1 MAVAEILA
9 SLHMDADTLAAG
21 LLHDTMEDCG
31 VSGEELERRFGP
43 TVRRLVE
50 GETKVSKLYKLAN
63 LEGEEKRAEDLRQMF
78 IAMAED
84 VRIIIVKLAD
94 RLHNLRTLEHMPP
107 EKQRR
112 IAQETLEIY
121 APLAHRLGM
130 GQIKWELEDLSFR
143 YLYPE
148 AYQGLLLRLQETQ
161 EARERLVHRAT
172 AILEEA
178 LRRDELLQAQLR
190 GFEVTGRPKH
200 LYSIWKKMER
210 EARPWSRST
219 TSWRCGWSWTQAEPQ
234 GRRGEGKAGLLPR
247 PGPGPRPLAAHP
259 RPGKGLHRRA
269 QAQRLPEPTHHGH
282 RPGRPAPGGAD
293 PHPEDAPGGGVRHRR
308 PLALQGRPHRPRGA
322 QKAGLLAQEHPGVAT
337 GVL

>member
-1 MAVAEILA
+1 M
-9 SLHMDADTLAAG
+9 
-21 LLHDTMEDCG
+21 
-31 VSGEELERRFGP
+31 
-43 TVRRLVE
+43 RRLVE

-130 GQIKWELEDLSFR
+130 DQIKWELEDLSFR
-143 YLYPE
+143 YLHPE
-148 AYQGLLLRLQETQ
+148 AYQGLLSRLQETQ
-161 EARERLVHRAT
+161 EARERLVRRAT

-178 LRRDELLQAQLR
+178 LRRDELLQTQLK

-210 EARPWSRST
+210 E
-219 TSWRCGWSWTQAEPQ
+219 
-234 GRRGEGKAGLLPR
+234 GKALE
-247 PGPGPRPLAAHP
+247 
-259 RPGKGLHRRA
+259 
-269 QAQRLPEPTHHGH
+269 QIY
-282 RPGRPAPGGAD
+282 D
-293 PHPEDAPGGGVRHRR
+293 
-308 PLALQGRPHRPRGA
+308 
-322 QKAGLLAQEHPGVAT
+322 LLAVRV
-337 GVL
+337 VLDPKPSPKRRT